1 MASSRGRRRLL
12 IARGLPGAR
21 QQLGDAFHRMIG
33 QTGDEVDEVGFGIN
47 ALLAAVL
54 HQGEQRGQPGAGLRM
69 TDVAPVLRA
78 ELQWPYALLDEI
90 IFDPRAGFGQT

>member
-1 MASSRGRRRLL
+1 
-12 IARGLPGAR
+12 
-21 QQLGDAFHRMIG
+21 
-33 QTGDEVDEVGFGIN
+33 V
-47 ALLAAVL
+47 
-54 HQGEQRGQPGAGLRM
+54 